1 MEFALSKEQ
10 LLIQKSAREFA
21 EKYVDPLANEI
32 DRTNKIPDGIITGL
46 AELDLLGL
54 PYPEQYGGAGA
65 GYLGYV
71 LATEQL
77 SRASG
82 GVAMTMS
89 VHTLGLGAFYYFA
102 TEEQKQKYLPDAC
115 KGKTLASFAFTE
127 PQTGSDPK
135 SITTTAVREGNYYII
150 NGTKRFIS
158 NANYQ
163 GPIIIFAR
171 DETNG
176 GISAFIVDKFCP
188 GYSISEP
195 WEKIGLHGGILLD
208 VYLKDVKIPT
218 ENLLGQPG
226 KGYII
231 LQTGISFGKVGM
243 SCASLGGI
251 LAAYEEAVKYAQQ
264 KTHRDQPIA
273 KFPTIQMHIA
283 EIAMK
288 YEAAKWLTYHLGY
301 HADNIKDPVQF
312 AKDAALTKT
321 FVCESAVDAA
331 REAMAIHGSYGL
343 TTDYKVERFWRD
355 SIMGPQVEGVSDM
368 QKLIVAG
375 VVLGSK

>member
-21 EKYVDPLANEI
+21 EKYVDPIAAEI
-32 DRTNKIPDGIITGL
+32 DRSNQIPDSIIKGL
-46 AELDLLGL
+46 AELDFLGL
-54 PYPEQYGGAGA
+54 PYDEQYGGAGA
-65 GYLGYV
+65 GYLSYV

-89 VHTLGLGAFYYFA
+89 VHTLGLGAIYYFA
-102 TEEQKQKYLPDAC
+102 TEEQKMKYLPDAC
-115 KGKTLASFAFTE
+115 SGKTLASFAFTE

-135 SITTTAVREGNYYII
+135 SITTTAVKDGDYYII

-158 NANYQ
+158 NANYA
-163 GPIIIFAR
+163 GPIVIFAK

-176 GISAFIVDKFCP
+176 GISAFIVDKFCE
-188 GYSISEP
+188 GYSVSEP

-208 VYLKDVKIPT
+208 VYLKDIKVPA

-226 KGYII
+226 KGYFI

-251 LAAYEEAVKYAQQ
+251 LAGYEEAVKYAKE

-273 KFPTIQMHIA
+273 KFPTVQLHIA

-321 FVCESAVDAA
+321 FVCESMVDVA
-331 REAMAIHGSYGL
+331 REAMAVHGSYGL
-343 TTDYKVERFWRD
+343 TADYKVERIWRD

-368 QKLIVAG
+368 QKMIIAGIVLAG
-375 VVLGSK
+375 K

>member
-1 MEFALSKEQ
+1 MEFALTKEQ

-21 EKYVDPLANEI
+21 EKYIDPVATEI
-32 DRTNKIPDGIITGL
+32 DRTNSIPDSIIKGL
-46 AELDLLGL
+46 AELDFLGL
-54 PYPEQYGGAGA
+54 PYPEEYGGAGA

-89 VHTLGLGAFYYFA
+89 VHTLGLGAIFYFA
-102 TEEQKQKYLPDAC
+102 TEEQKHKYFPDAC
-115 KGKTLASFAFTE
+115 SGKTLASFAFTE

-135 SITTTAVREGNYYII
+135 SISTTAVKDGDHYII

-158 NANYQ
+158 NANYP
-163 GPIIIFAR
+163 GPIVIFAK

-176 GISAFIVDKFCP
+176 GISAFIVDKFCA

-195 WEKIGLHGGILLD
+195 WEKIGLHGGVLLD
-208 VYLKDVKIPT
+208 VYLKDVKVPA

-226 KGYII
+226 KGYFI

-243 SCASLGGI
+243 SCGSLGGI
-251 LAAYEEAVKYAQQ
+251 LAGFEEAVKYAKE

-273 KFPTIQMHIA
+273 KFPTVQLHIA

-288 YEAAKWLTYHLGY
+288 YEAA
-301 HADNIKDPVQF
+301 
-312 AKDAALTKT
+312 
-321 FVCESAVDAA
+321 
-331 REAMAIHGSYGL
+331 
-343 TTDYKVERFWRD
+343 
-355 SIMGPQVEGVSDM
+355 
-368 QKLIVAG
+368 
-375 VVLGSK
+375 